1 MKLFTLE
8 ETLEKYIGAPSTA
21 KRKQFEEE
29 LRLDII
35 GGSKRQKQNSSKEN
49 LGN

>member
-8 ETLEKYIGAPSTA
+8 ETLDKYIGAPLTP

-29 LRLDII
+29 LRLDLLDCP
-35 GGSKRQKQNSSKEN
+35 KRQEQNSSQEN